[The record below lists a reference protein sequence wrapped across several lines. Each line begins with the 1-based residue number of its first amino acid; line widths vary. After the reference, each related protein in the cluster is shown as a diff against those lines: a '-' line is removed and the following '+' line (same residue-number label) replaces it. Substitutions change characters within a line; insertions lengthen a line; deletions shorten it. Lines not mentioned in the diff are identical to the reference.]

1 MMRRLAAVGVLAFVV
16 SAFGAAG
23 MWAGAAQGQILPPV
37 TTPPIDVGVPGVGDV
52 QVPGVDLGGT
62 SVPDVPSVPSLP
74 GTSSSP
80 TSSPDGSPG
89 GSGSPAPADGAPP
102 PADPSAPPT
111 QAPPGSS
118 TPGNAAATHDASRAL
133 DAANRRQAAEP
144 SLGSAIA
151 GAVIEPSTLVGALTL
166 ALGFGVVVGAAPY
179 RPRYRRRQRQLLD
192 QWARASK
199 HEHSVAARLA
209 QADQQ
214 KSEFLALV
222 SHELRTPLTAVK
234 GFVDTVLLHWE
245 QLPGDRR
252 RDLLTRASSNA
263 DELGRLIRQL
273 MEFGRT
279 ESGPIEITPDTLDV
293 PTAVDVALCGI
304 APVTAEHRMA
314 VDVPAGLVVDADAD
328 AFNHVLVNLLTNAV
342 KFSPAGST
350 VKIRARRDG
359 NEAVVSVVDEGPGIA
374 PDEQERVF
382 DRFYQSQNGNHA
394 RGTGIGLTIAQR
406 FTEQHGGRIW
416 VESEPEHGA
425 TFSFTMPVAADAVA
439 GAGRQ

>member
-1 MMRRLAAVGVLAFVV
+1 MMKRMHR
-16 SAFGAAG
+16 
-23 MWAGAAQGQILPPV
+23 
-37 TTPPIDVGVPGVGDV
+37 T
-52 QVPGVDLGGT
+52 
-62 SVPDVPSVPSLP
+62 
-74 GTSSSP
+74 
-80 TSSPDGSPG
+80 
-89 GSGSPAPADGAPP
+89 
-102 PADPSAPPT
+102 
-111 QAPPGSS
+111 
-118 TPGNAAATHDASRAL
+118 
-133 DAANRRQAAEP
+133 
-144 SLGSAIA
+144 
-151 GAVIEPSTLVGALTL
+151 
-166 ALGFGVVVGAAPY
+166 
-179 RPRYRRRQRQLLD
+179 
-192 QWARASK
+192 
-199 HEHSVAARLA
+199 VA
-209 QADQQ
+209 
-214 KSEFLALV
+214 
-222 SHELRTPLTAVK
+222 
-234 GFVDTVLLHWE
+234 
-245 QLPGDRR
+245 
-252 RDLLTRASSNA
+252 
-263 DELGRLIRQL
+263 
-273 MEFGRT
+273 
-279 ESGPIEITPDTLDV
+279 
-293 PTAVDVALCGI
+293 VALCGI